1 LTEPN
6 PHVIPLNER
15 TPTRLPKDSIP
26 DNVGELLWRDHGERI
41 LVQFPSP
48 KTDHDWELTPQGWVG
63 YIAVAE
69 DHVFWLQPKTNIHNL
84 FRMLEYAYQLKS
96 FHVLDGEVDCGSLEE
111 FYERLANIF
120 AGRVLN
126 RTRRGLYRSYVAESN
141 DLPYVRGQLDV
152 RRTAQA
158 LWDVRLHCHYQTH
171 TPDIE
176 ENQLLAWTLHR
187 ITRCDITLERSLP
200 AVRRAFRALRGVVEL
215 RPFRPSNCVGR
226 LYNRLNEDYQPMHA
240 LCRFFLENSGPTH
253 DLGNRKM
260 LPFLVNMDR
269 LFELFVAEWLRS
281 HLPPRWSLE
290 VQDRVYIGPE
300 HNWYFEIDLVLC
312 RQHDRKPI
320 CVLDTKYKTHKT
332 KADDIGQVV
341 AYAASKSCQHAVLI
355 YPTAVEP
362 PLDARIGDTRVRSL
376 PFSLDGDLEQ
386 TGSDFLDDLFAMLEP
401 LASLKH

>member
-1 LTEPN
+1 MTQSAPHQIALKEREPT
-6 PHVIPLNER
+6 H
-15 TPTRLPKDSIP
+15 LPKDSIP
-26 DNVGELLWRDHGERI
+26 GSVGEALWRDHGERI
-41 LVQFPSP
+41 LVEFPSP
-48 KTDHDWELTPQGWVG
+48 KTGDDWELTPQGWAG
-63 YIAVAE
+63 YIAVE
-69 DHVFWLQPKTNIHNL
+69 GGYVFWLQPKTDIQNL

-96 FHVLDGEVDCGSLEE
+96 FHVLDGEVKCGSLEE

-158 LWDVRLHCHYQTH
+158 PWDVRLHCHYQTH

-176 ENQLLAWTLHR
+176 ENQLIAWTLQR

-200 AVRRAFRALRGVVEL
+200 AVRRAFRALRGAVEL
-215 RPFRPSNCVGR
+215 RPFRPSDCVGR

-269 LFELFVAEWLRS
+269 LFELFVAEWLRA
-281 HLPPRWSLE
+281 HLPSGWSLE
-290 VQDRVYIGPE
+290 TQERVYIGAE
-300 HNWYFEIDLVLC
+300 QDWYFEIDLVLC
-312 RQHDRKPI
+312 SEGNCGPV
-320 CVLDTKYKTHKT
+320 CVLDTKYKTRKT
-332 KADDIGQVV
+332 AADDIAQVV

-355 YPTAVEP
+355 YPTAVGP
-362 PLDARIGDTRVRSL
+362 RLDARIGDTRVRSL
-376 PFSLDGDLEQ
+376 SFSLDGDLDQ
-386 TGSDFLDDLFAMLEP
+386 AGSDFLVDLFAAIE
-401 LASLKH
+401 SRS